1 MLTSAFAALGA
12 GQGAGGGRLPP
23 AMGRTGSGGGAVAAT
38 GVSRS
43 GARSATGVG
52 TPLAQVRSRRRRCG
66 CPPARWQA
74 KEVGAD
80 AKVSSSQIVAISF
93 PLYKLPAKT
102 TPTRASRLVLD
113 AALRVR
119 SSRHV
124 PASRRPD
131 HRTDAT
137 RRARAAPHV
146 GRRRVASVVAARLL
160 FRPDVRREHAVEVP
174 VPARAPHSINLRE
187 LRLGGVSAWQ
197 DRPAAPHAACARSAW
212 HTQGRSEHNPKPQHD
227 PKAKA
232 KPTPTSSPDHA
243 RSRSSRPSTAQMPRC
258 ESRSAGESG

>member
-1 MLTSAFAALGA
+1 MGADGELAA
-12 GQGAGGGRLPP
+12 GRPLELPP
-23 AMGRTGSGGGAVAAT
+23 PPPT
-38 GVSRS
+38 SR
-43 GARSATGVG
+43 
-52 TPLAQVRSRRRRCG
+52 QD
-66 CPPARWQA
+66 
-74 KEVGAD
+74 D
-80 AKVSSSQIVAISF
+80 AIRA
-93 PLYKLPAKT
+93 
-102 TPTRASRLVLD
+102 TRASRLVVD

-137 RRARAAPHV
+137 RCARAAPHV
-146 GRRRVASVVAARLL
+146 GRRRVACVVAARLL

-187 LRLGGVSAWQ
+187 PRLGGVSAWQ

-212 HTQGRSEHNPKPQHD
+212 HTQGRSEHNPKPK
-227 PKAKA
+227 P